1 MLTRLR
7 GVGLGLLLFFCTI
20 GAVPHRTLAQDS
32 TQQQES
38 KRKVRKRV
46 EPAYPDIAKRMN
58 LTGKVR
64 IQVVINPEGHVTS
77 TKELGGSPV
86 LLNAAEQAVKQWTF
100 EPAPSETTEVVEF
113 NFAGDSN

>member
-7 GVGLGLLLFFCTI
+7 GVGLGLLLCSCTI
-20 GAVPHRTLAQDS
+20 GAVPHRALAQDS

-46 EPAYPDIAKRMN
+46 EPAYPEIAKRMK

-64 IQVVINPEGHVTS
+64 IQIVVSPEGHVTS

-86 LLNAAEQAVKQWTF
+86 LLNAAEQAVKQWSF

-113 NFAGDSN
+113 DFSGDSN